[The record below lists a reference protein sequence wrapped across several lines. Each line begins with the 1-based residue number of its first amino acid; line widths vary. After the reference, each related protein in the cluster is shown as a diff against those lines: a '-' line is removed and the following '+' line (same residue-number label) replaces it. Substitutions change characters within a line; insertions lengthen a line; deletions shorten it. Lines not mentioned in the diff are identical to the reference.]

1 MASHFAP
8 CLNRRRLSNSKSGRG
23 ADRRHKSGVHPS
35 IVLSCVCEV
44 FQMNNHVVSR
54 DGTWSLPAIAT
65 CLSDALDGSVIGV
78 FGHGSDVGDSCLT

>member
-1 MASHFAP
+1 
-8 CLNRRRLSNSKSGRG
+8 
-23 ADRRHKSGVHPS
+23 
-35 IVLSCVCEV
+35 
-44 FQMNNHVVSR
+44 MNNHVVSR